1 MKKII
6 QVIIMISILYL
17 CKYAFKIPKTLLI
30 INKVE
35 INKHFPIYPHG
46 DR

>member
-6 QVIIMISILYL
+6 QVIIIIYILCL
-17 CKYAFKIPKTLLI
+17 CTYTYKTFLR

-46 DR
+46 DL